1 MSRIGVAAAVR
12 VEMHFGS
19 FSPFG
24 HASGHCL
31 PGQWAIP
38 FITWKKPVLRLAA
51 AQRLEQFQRCVT
63 DADGAGLAALTQ
75 QPNVAAFI
83 QRLDVIPPQ
92 TAQLRYTAPEPIRPA
107 DHHVVPRCDG

>member
-51 AQRLEQFQRCVT
+51 AQRLEQRNRVGA
-63 DADGAGLAALTQ
+63 DANGAGFAALTEEA
-75 QPNVAAFI
+75 NVAAFI
-83 QRLDVIPPQ
+83 QRLDVLPPQ
-92 TAQLRYTAPEPIRPA
+92 TAQL
-107 DHHVVPRCDG
+107 